1 MQMVDRMGSGDWH
14 SKATQLGTG
23 RSGGATYHR
32 WRKLREVNA
41 NERKGTKRQGHFGN
55 RSCSHAH
62 SIDLKMERF
71 YRENAAT
78 EDSAS
83 LSDDE
88 DLSSDEWSEE
98 EDEDDE
104 SRPKRVAWTL
114 EEDRKL
120 TQLVHTDGANNWSS
134 KATRLGTGRSGGAV
148 NIRWNR
154 LQRKAAVSA
163 SPPEKQQEVEPTI
176 LSLAWKAEKDDDS
189 DATEEEDE
197 AIARSAANAEHPTVT
212 VGTWKD
218 AAEALVATR
227 RAKGAASSPYIGVSW
242 HKTGRVWRAQISE
255 SSKQNTLRL
264 AASAQKRR
272 LQGRTMPEP
281 GRCEALQRVE
291 AAEAA
296 AESCTR

>member
-1 MQMVDRMGSGDWH
+1 
-14 SKATQLGTG
+14 
-23 RSGGATYHR
+23 
-32 WRKLREVNA
+32 
-41 NERKGTKRQGHFGN
+41 
-55 RSCSHAH
+55 
-62 SIDLKMERF
+62 MERF

-255 SSKQNTLRL
+255 SSKLNTLG
-264 AASAQKRR
+264 SFSS
-272 LQGRTMPEP
+272 E
-281 GRCEALQRVE
+281 EE
-291 AAEAA
+291 AARAYDARARALRGTAA
-296 AESCTR
+296 RGGSGGGGRKLHALNFPTELEQGHRQSIDLPPFV